1 MRQSLSLALL
11 GLPLVFALGCSGGGD
26 SGTPVPAT
34 PANTAVFVPD
44 STSPAFFVPLP
55 NVLATATAPDP
66 LKGAY
71 TDPATGKTVLGA
83 RPAATPMTP
92 PEALAYVNEYEMGG
106 TNAVSGVNAPIYLRF
121 SAPVDSSTVS
131 DPTTHAPINIKVFQL
146 TPDTNGQT
154 ENSPLGFTDVSGMFT
169 CQYTPGG
176 TDLFLFPNFPL
187 LPATRYLYVVTD
199 RVKDAATG
207 GPLLASPSFEA
218 LKSTTPLA
226 GPLAALEQIR
236 ANYLLDNTKPQG
248 ATNPILLSGYAKVMD
263 DLISAATTTTI
274 ANRADISLMGR
285 FITTGAGFISA
296 TTATPTATGAS
307 LMPVETALRLFALG
321 SNPAPLPSGLPGKT
335 WNNTITVPANDPANG
350 HIYTFVKGTPLSP
363 DLYWSAVLTAAGQ
376 TPTAAPASVGT
387 VVLGTID
394 SADLSMDPVVVA
406 AFHAANPTLLDMTG
420 TTGAYN
426 PAAGVT
432 QAFRPDGQHL
442 TGFYFTGRAI
452 PFVYMA
458 PDPAVAG
465 PAPVGGW
472 PLVIFQHGIT
482 RQKEDV
488 LALAQTLTMTGRAV
502 VAIDLPLHG
511 QNAILGH
518 TTGTQ
523 WGQDFMAI
531 GAPLAARTNMQE
543 AILNLDR
550 LEFTVRLG
558 GFAGLGAA
566 MPSMT
571 DIKFVGQSLGSIVGA
586 YYLAGNASLNT
597 STPTN
602 DLYTLASLS
611 NDMKGYLSVPG
622 ARIAYLIQNSPT
634 FGPSVD
640 SGLAAVG
647 IAKGSVTYNQF
658 FQLTQSVFDPVD
670 PATITTPLPNYRT
683 APTAVLP
690 SRLAG
695 RVCIQESV
703 GDQVIGNAYT
713 RYLGNA
719 LGGRGLLGMDI
730 ASHFAQ
736 LAYSANG
743 TYTVGTTST
752 AHAAGVP
759 FQFMQT
765 LDSSGAPT
773 PKMNDAAVA
782 ATAPTPTEGYFQFDQ
797 AGIAHGSLL
806 DPTNPVNI
814 SLLQRQMMYFL
825 GAGIVVDPTQGAPAL
840 PAARPAVSPLGDVTV
855 QVPARYQI
863 LGH

>member
-26 SGTPVPAT
+26 SSTPVPAT

-44 STSPAFFVPLP
+44 ATSPAFFVPLP
-55 NVLATATAPDP
+55 NVLATAMAPDP

-71 TDPATGKTVLGA
+71 TDPTTGKTVAGA
-83 RPAATPMTP
+83 RPANTPMTP

-121 SAPVDSSTVS
+121 SAPVD
-131 DPTTHAPINIKVFQL
+131 PTTVTPANIKVFQISV
-146 TPDTNGQT
+146 DSNGTT
-154 ENSPLGFTDVSGMFT
+154 ENNPLGFTDVSPMFT
-169 CQYTPGG
+169 YQYTAGG
-176 TDLFLFPNFPL
+176 TDLLAFPNFPL
-187 LPATRYLYVVTD
+187 LPAARYLYVVTD

-263 DLISAATTTTI
+263 DLIAASATTTITS
-274 ANRADISLMGR
+274 RADIALMGR

-335 WNNTITVPANDPANG
+335 WNNTITVPANTATAA
-350 HIYTFVKGTPLSP
+350 YTFDRGGTNPSP
-363 DLYWSAVLTAAGQ
+363 DVYWGAVLKAAGQ
-376 TPTAAPASVGT
+376 TPTAAPTSVGT

-406 AFHAANPTLLDMTG
+406 AFHAANPTALDMTG

-432 QAFRPDGQHL
+432 QAYRPDGQHL
-442 TGFYFTGRAI
+442 TGFYSTSRAI

-458 PDPAVAG
+458 PDPAVVG
-465 PAPVGGW
+465 PAPAGGW

-511 QNAILGH
+511 QNALPTH
-518 TTGTQ
+518 TTGAQ

-550 LEFTVRLG
+550 LEFTVRFG

-586 YYLAGNASLNT
+586 YYLAGNTTLSSAPGTLPYTQATLN
-597 STPTN
+597 
-602 DLYTLASLS
+602 

-622 ARIAYLIQNSPT
+622 ARIAYLIQNSPA
-634 FGPSVD
+634 FGPGVD
-640 SGLAAVG
+640 AGLAAVG

-670 PATITTPLPNYRT
+670 PATVTTPLYGT
-683 APTAVLP
+683 ATGAPVDGP
-690 SRLAG
+690 SRLSG

-719 LGGRGLLGMDI
+719 LGGRAVLGTAGAAVAPGFM
-730 ASHFAQ
+730 Q
-736 LAYSANG
+736 LAYTANG

-759 FQFMQT
+759 AQFMYT
-765 LDSSGAPT
+765 VTPTGLAP
-773 PKMNDAAVA
+773 KVQDAAIIGT
-782 ATAPTPTEGYFQFDQ
+782 ATTPTEGYFQFDQ

-806 DPTNPVNI
+806 DPSNITNLM
-814 SLLQRQMMYFL
+814 LLQKQMRYFL
-825 GAGIVVDPTQGAPAL
+825 GITGTSIVVDPTQGAPAL
-840 PAARPAVSPLGDVTV
+840 PIAPVPMSVDV

>member
-26 SGTPVPAT
+26 SATPVPAT

-55 NVLATATAPDP
+55 NVLATAKAPDP

-71 TDPATGKTVLGA
+71 TDPATGKTVVGP

-121 SAPVDSSTVS
+121 SAPVDATTVT
-131 DPTTHAPINIKVFQL
+131 PANIKVFQISV
-146 TPDTNGQT
+146 DSNGST
-154 ENSPLGFTDVSGMFT
+154 ENNPLGFTDVSAMFSY
-169 CQYTPGG
+169 QYTAGS
-176 TDLFLFPNFPL
+176 TDLLAFPNFPL

-236 ANYLLDNTKPQG
+236 ANYLLDNTKPYDP
-248 ATNPILLSGYAKVMD
+248 ASNPILLSGYAKVMD
-263 DLISAATTTTI
+263 DLIAASSSTTI
-274 ANRADISLMGR
+274 ASRADIALMGR

-296 TTATPTATGAS
+296 TTATPTAPGAS

-335 WNNTITVPANDPANG
+335 WNNAITVPANTATAA
-350 HIYTFVKGTPLSP
+350 YTFDRSGTNPSP
-363 DLYWSAVLTAAGQ
+363 DVYWGAVLTAAGQ
-376 TPTAAPASVGT
+376 TPTAAPPSVGT

-394 SADLSMDPVVVA
+394 SALLSMDPVVVA
-406 AFHAANPTLLDMTG
+406 ANSTSLDLG
-420 TTGAYN
+420 SVAPQAYN

-442 TGFYFTGRAI
+442 TGFYCMDRPI
-452 PFVYMA
+452 HFVYIA
-458 PDPAVAG
+458 PDPAVVGAA
-465 PAPVGGW
+465 PAGGW

-482 RQKEDV
+482 RSKEDV

-511 QNAILGH
+511 QNALPTH
-518 TTGTQ
+518 TTGNL

-531 GAPLAARTNMQE
+531 GAPLAARTNMQQ

-550 LEFTVRLG
+550 LEFTVRFG
-558 GFAGLGAA
+558 GFAALGAA
-566 MPSMT
+566 MPSMS

-586 YYLAGNASLNT
+586 YYLAGNTTLSTTGYPYTQTTLN
-597 STPTN
+597 S
-602 DLYTLASLS
+602 
-611 NDMKGYLSVPG
+611 DMKGYLSVPG
-622 ARIAYLIQNSPT
+622 ARIAYLIQNSPA

-640 SGLAAVG
+640 AGLAAVG

-670 PATITTPLPNYRT
+670 PATITTPLAT
-683 APTAVLP
+683 GLP
-690 SRLAG
+690 SRLSG

-703 GDQVIGNAYT
+703 GDQVIGNDYT

-719 LGGRGLLGMDI
+719 LGGRAVLGAAGAAVAPGFM
-730 ASHFAQ
+730 Q
-736 LAYSANG
+736 LAYTAGG
-743 TYTVGTTST
+743 TPNHT
-752 AHAAGVP
+752 AGVP
-759 FQFMQT
+759 AQFMYT
-765 LDSSGAPT
+765 VTASGLAP
-773 PKMNDAAVA
+773 KVQDAAIIGT
-782 ATAPTPTEGYFQFDQ
+782 ATTPTEGYFQFDQ
-797 AGIAHGSLL
+797 TGIAHGSLL
-806 DPTNPVNI
+806 DPSNMTNLL
-814 SLLQRQMMYFL
+814 LLQKQMRYFL
-825 GAGIVVDPTQGAPAL
+825 GITGTSIVVDPTQGAPAL
-840 PAARPAVSPLGDVTV
+840 PVAPALTSVDV
-855 QVPARYQI
+855 QVPAHYQI